1 MNRRR
6 FLEGS
11 GALAAAAIS
20 STAKS
25 YAQILGSNEKVGL
38 GIIGVGR
45 RGRIVGGAFLEDK
58 RTRLIAIADTYDV
71 TRLRVL
77 AQLPPEL
84 PEPTSFNAY
93 EDLLTHKEVEAVLI
107 AAPDHLHV
115 TIAAAALE
123 KGKHVYLEK
132 PTLHRWREKDEL
144 IRAAQQSKGLLQCGM
159 QQRSGTHYQKVKQ
172 EFFDNGTLGEVV
184 QVRAVWHDFPW
195 QCRQVPEA
203 PKPVG
208 LDWERFLG
216 PAPHVPY
223 ETVRY
228 DSWRYFHD
236 YGNGLLADILTHW
249 VDVAQWMLSDK
260 SPKSAYATG
269 GIYSLRD
276 QRDNPD
282 TVSAIVKYDKWNL
295 NFESSVLPLRN
306 NRPSVL
312 FEGTKGNLE
321 LARDGYLFTPRAGEA
336 VRVDTKQ
343 DLEAAHTKNF
353 LDAITNGVSLNAPLD
368 AGLAASVPVLMAV
381 KSYWSSAAVTSLDEH
396 AAHNAGKRS

>member
-11 GALAAAAIS
+11 GAVAAIS
-20 STAKS
+20 MTARS
-25 YAQILGSNEKVGL
+25 YGQILGANDKVGV

-45 RGRIVGGAFLEDK
+45 RGRIVGAAFLEDK
-58 RTRLIAIADTYDV
+58 RTRLTAIADTYDV

-84 PEPTSFNAY
+84 PEPAGFNAY
-93 EDLLTHKEVEAVLI
+93 EDLLARKDVEAVLI
-107 AAPDHLHV
+107 TAPDHLHV
-115 TIAAAALE
+115 SIGSAALGA
-123 KGKHVYLEK
+123 GKHVYLEK
-132 PTLHRWREKDEL
+132 PTIHRWHEKTEL
-144 IRAAQQSKGLLQCGM
+144 ERAAQQHKGVLQCGM
-159 QQRSGTHYQKVKQ
+159 QQRSGTHYRQVKQ
-172 EFFDNGTLGEVV
+172 EFFDNGRLGEVV

-195 QCRQVPEA
+195 QCRNIPDA
-203 PKPVG
+203 PKPAG

-249 VDVAQWMLSDK
+249 LDVAQWMLNDV
-260 SPKSAYATG
+260 SPQSAYATG
-269 GIYSLRD
+269 GIYSLHD

-282 TVSAIVKYDKWNL
+282 TVSAVIKYGKWNL

-306 NRPSVL
+306 DRPSVL
-312 FEGTKGNLE
+312 FEGTKGTLE
-321 LARDGYLFTPRAGEA
+321 LARDGYVFTPRGGEV
-336 VRVDTKQ
+336 VRFNTRES
-343 DLEAAHTKNF
+343 LERMHTKNF
-353 LDAITNGVSLNAPLD
+353 LDAITHGTPLNAPLD

-381 KSYWSSAAVTSLDEH
+381 ESYWSKAPVTSLDK
-396 AAHNAGKRS
+396 NAGHNTGKKS